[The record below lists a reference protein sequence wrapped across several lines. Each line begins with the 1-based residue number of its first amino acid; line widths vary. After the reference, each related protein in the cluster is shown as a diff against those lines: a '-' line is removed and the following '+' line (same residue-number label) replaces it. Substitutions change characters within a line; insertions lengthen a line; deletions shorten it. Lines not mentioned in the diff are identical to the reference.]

1 MNKIEIEKIKIFVND
16 VFMYEAVKRVLL
28 AETEVDYTEIAKEYA
43 NNEDLGAKT
52 RALAE
57 GKAFIE
63 KGFNKLQEFVI
74 NESKVVKKNR
84 AI

>member
-1 MNKIEIEKIKIFVND
+1 MSLENEKIKAFVND
-16 VFMYEAVKRVLL
+16 TFMYEAVKKVLL
-28 AETEVDYTEIAKEYA
+28 GETEVDYTEIAKEHA

-63 KGFNKLQEFVI
+63 KGFNKLQEFVK
-74 NESKVVKKNR
+74 NEGGVVKKNR